1 MADAASS
8 LEKQALERK
17 EKLRA
22 LKARKTEKKDDT
34 EKEVEEYVDKF
45 NNKRV
50 YIILAEISRI
60 DHELLTCFKNLWIR
74 NASVAT
80 ELAYMTEITFETF
93 TQLQID
99 LDLILIN

>member
-22 LKARKTEKKDDT
+22 LKARKTEKKDDA

-45 NNKRV
+45 NHKRV
-50 YIILAEISRI
+50 YIILGEISRI
-60 DHELLTCFKNLWIR
+60 DYENRNTYMFLRIFEYVMFLWLHIWH
-74 NASVAT
+74 T
-80 ELAYMTEITFETF
+80 
-93 TQLQID
+93 
-99 LDLILIN
+99 

>member
-22 LKARKTEKKDDT
+22 LKARKTEKKDDA

-50 YIILAEISRI
+50 YIILPEISRI
-60 DHELLTCFKNLWIR
+60 DYELLTCFKNL
-74 NASVAT
+74 
-80 ELAYMTEITFETF
+80 
-93 TQLQID
+93 
-99 LDLILIN
+99 